1 MNAET
6 HSPNPTILL
15 RITDGTH
22 YMHRVFD
29 DFELAVKSAEAFAGA
44 GFAVSLV
51 SATGQFLCG
60 FEPQVQRMPSRA
72 AAQLRAL
79 ARAES
84 PADVALPT

>member
-1 MNAET
+1 MHAESRT
-6 HSPNPTILL
+6 PNPTVLL
-15 RITDGTH
+15 RITDGTN

-29 DFELAVKSAEAFAGA
+29 DFADAVKSAEAFAGA

-60 FEPQVQRMPSRA
+60 FEPQVQRMPSRT

-79 ARAES
+79 ARTES
-84 PADVALPT
+84 SADAALPT